1 MKNEDIS
8 DKNEN
13 LAQDRDTTDSKTPL
27 IVFDEEDNSFLSDDK
42 KRNIIFIVLV
52 AIATLSS
59 LDGGI
64 IPQQNEEIK
73 KDFGGEDEK
82 KVGLFGSI
90 DYVGRVIGSIIFTL
104 IMSKMNRKYMLVITL
119 IFKAITL
126 VIPIIDYNNYILN
139 LIVRALSGI
148 SQVFYPTYLPVWC
161 DQFAKKKNKSIWVT
175 IVQIGNPIGIILGYG
190 LGMIS
195 ENILFSAG
203 WVNAF
208 FFEGIFL
215 AACALIIIFFDKMYF
230 SEKFILIDDTKGK
243 ETVSE
248 QKEVRLFKDISK
260 ILFNKIFFF

>member
-27 IVFDEEDNSFLSDDK
+27 IVFDEEDNSFLIDDK

-161 DQFAKKKNKSIWVT
+161 DQFAKKKNKSIWV
-175 IVQIGNPIGIILGYG
+175 I
-190 LGMIS
+190 
-195 ENILFSAG
+195 
-203 WVNAF
+203 
-208 FFEGIFL
+208 
-215 AACALIIIFFDKMYF
+215 
-230 SEKFILIDDTKGK
+230 
-243 ETVSE
+243 
-248 QKEVRLFKDISK
+248 
-260 ILFNKIFFF
+260 

>member
-27 IVFDEEDNSFLSDDK
+27 IVFDEEDNSFLIDDK

-64 IPQQNEEIK
+64 IPQQNEKIK

-119 IFKAITL
+119 IFKAI
-126 VIPIIDYNNYILN
+126 N
-139 LIVRALSGI
+139 
-148 SQVFYPTYLPVWC
+148 
-161 DQFAKKKNKSIWVT
+161 
-175 IVQIGNPIGIILGYG
+175 
-190 LGMIS
+190 
-195 ENILFSAG
+195 
-203 WVNAF
+203 
-208 FFEGIFL
+208 
-215 AACALIIIFFDKMYF
+215 
-230 SEKFILIDDTKGK
+230 
-243 ETVSE
+243 
-248 QKEVRLFKDISK
+248 
-260 ILFNKIFFF
+260 